1 MTNEDIKKD
10 DLQNDEDIDMKDENL
25 DVNDEAEVDAS
36 DDEKYQDLMDKFM
49 RLQADFSNY
58 KRRTE
63 AQKSE
68 YVELGV
74 KKIANDLLPVI
85 DNFER
90 ALDHHA
96 VLTED
101 SDEYDSGYVIEV
113 LQKGYLINDKTL
125 RPAMVNVSQ

>member
-10 DLQNDEDIDMKDENL
+10 DLQNDEDIDMKEEEL
-25 DVNDEAEVDAS
+25 DINEEAEVEAS
-36 DDEKYQDLMDKFM
+36 DDEKYQDLTDKFM

-74 KKIANDLLPVI
+74 KRTRTQPMK
-85 DNFER
+85 
-90 ALDHHA
+90 
-96 VLTED
+96 
-101 SDEYDSGYVIEV
+101 EY
-113 LQKGYLINDKTL
+113 
-125 RPAMVNVSQ
+125 